1 MSGLFVYYPNCGTCR
16 KALKWLEEND
26 VQIEKRNIVENSP
39 TRAELEKWHAASG
52 LPIRKLFN
60 TSGKKYRELDLKRT
74 VRSTPDAELL
84 SILATDGMLVKRP
97 IMVTEEGRTL
107 FGFNETG
114 WSSLLKDSE
123 NYTG

>member
-107 FGFNETG
+107 FGFNETE

>member
-84 SILATDGMLVKRP
+84 SILAADGMLVKRP

-107 FGFNETG
+107 FGFNETE